1 MVICQGK
8 NIVLSRN
15 RFQKSSSGGKPPCPL
30 LCGGAGRFFNVKKS
44 ATQKRCSPLPT
55 PPLSSSG
62 CRGLHPRTPRPCFSR
77 NKGFVSY
84 GAWGGDPRAGIC
96 VHFLPHHR
104 ERMEQGNASVASRR
118 LRPARVCL
126 RSLNCEPVRI
136 SSKMRMI
143 RMQALAGEDGYPAGI
158 RSRCRGGTF
167 PPCHSCRYCPVIV
180 GMTGLS

>member
-1 MVICQGK
+1 MFP
-8 NIVLSRN
+8 S
-15 RFQKSSSGGKPPCPL
+15 PPH
-30 LCGGAGRFFNVKKS
+30 
-44 ATQKRCSPLPT
+44 
-55 PPLSSSG
+55 PLSLPAAAGGYTPGLPDHASQEVKDLSAMGVMSLFFSG
-62 CRGLHPRTPRPCFSR
+62 SCRGYPRTPRPCFSR

-96 VHFLPHHR
+96 VHFLPHHW